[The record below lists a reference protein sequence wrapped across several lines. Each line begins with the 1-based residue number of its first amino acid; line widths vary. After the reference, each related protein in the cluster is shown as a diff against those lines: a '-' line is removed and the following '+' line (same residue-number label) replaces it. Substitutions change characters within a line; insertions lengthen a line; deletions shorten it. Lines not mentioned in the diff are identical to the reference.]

1 MEIYQ
6 LREATPQRIQ
16 MMSYIFR
23 GENGE
28 LAVMDGGNWGDGEH
42 LLEAL
47 RAVSGCRSPHI
58 AAWLMTH
65 AHSDHVDAFQYLMD
79 RHPGDF
85 SVEKLYYCFPSQP
98 YLDAYEP
105 EEAHTLREMTER
117 MGKMAPDMLHQ
128 VCVGEEIAV
137 GELHFTV
144 LLTPDEVP
152 LANVVNNAS
161 VVYRLEGGGLQALF
175 LGDLGVEGGE
185 RLLSLYG
192 DTLAS
197 DMVQMAHHGQNGVDR
212 PVYEAIRPD
221 ICLWP
226 TPSWLWDNDPGS
238 GYNTGIWK
246 TLCVRAWM
254 REIGAKRH
262 VVSKDGDFQLTC
274 QNGNVQIEKI
284 SFTES

>member
-1 MEIYQ
+1 MQIYQ
-6 LREATPQRIQ
+6 LKEATPNRIQ

-23 GENGE
+23 AEDGA

-47 RAVSGCRSPHI
+47 RAVSGCQRPHI

-65 AHSDHVDAFQYLMD
+65 AHCDHVDAFRYLMD

-85 SVEKLYYCFPSQP
+85 SLEKLYYCFPSQP

-105 EEAHTLREMTER
+105 EEAHTLREMTEL
-117 MGKMAPDMLHQ
+117 MGKMAPDTLRRVEGGEQ
-128 VCVGEEIAV
+128 INVG
-137 GELHFTV
+137 GLRFTV

-152 LANVVNNAS
+152 QANVINNAS
-161 VVYRLEGGGLQALF
+161 VVYRVEGGGVSALF

-192 DTLAS
+192 QALKCDI
-197 DMVQMAHHGQNGVDR
+197 VQMAHHGQNGVDR
-212 PVYEAIRPD
+212 PVYEAVRPAV
-221 ICLWP
+221 CLWP

-238 GYNTGIWK
+238 GYDTGIWK

-254 REIGAKRH
+254 QELGAAKQ
-262 VVSKDGDFQLTC
+262 VAAKDGDFRLTC
-274 QNGNVQIEKI
+274 ENGHVCIEKM
-284 SFTES
+284 SFTDA